1 MGMTSAGHF
10 YEGKGPACDQVLLSV
25 VIPCYNE
32 EDGIDQ
38 MYARVT
44 AVCRQ
49 EFGDDYEFL
58 LVNDGSRDATWQK
71 ILALTDHDP
80 RVVGVNLSRNHG
92 HQLALSAGLEVCSG
106 QRILIMDADLQDPP
120 ELLPDMLRA
129 MDAGAD
135 VVYGQ
140 RTQRHGET
148 AFKRLTAALFYR
160 LLDSLVDIKIP
171 VDTGDFRLISRRSL
185 EVLKAMPE
193 KHRFVRGMVSWI
205 GFNQV
210 PLPYERQERFAGK
223 TKYPLSKMVR
233 FAVDAITSF
242 SVTPLRL
249 ASLMGCVCSFFGF
262 IALFYTL
269 TSWLQGRTAPGWTSV
284 MTVII
289 FLGSAQLLVNGIL
302 GEYLGR
308 LYIETKQWPLFII
321 DRVVRSELAAQTADA
336 SDLVVPFGNPVV
348 SSQHDIPH

>member
-1 MGMTSAGHF
+1 MGMASAGHF
-10 YEGKGPACDQVLLSV
+10 YESEGQVGDQVQLSV

-32 EDGIDQ
+32 EDGIDKLHE
-38 MYARVT
+38 RVT

-49 EFGDDYEFL
+49 EFGDNYEFL
-58 LVNDGSRDATWQK
+58 LVNDGSRDATWHK
-71 ILALTDHDP
+71 ILALTDQDP
-80 RVVGVNLSRNHG
+80 RVVGINLSRNHG
-92 HQLALSAGLEVCSG
+92 HQLALSAGLSVCLG

-120 ELLPDMLRA
+120 ELLPDMLRT

-140 RTQRHGET
+140 RTRRHGET
-148 AFKRLTAALFYR
+148 AFKRLTASLFYR
-160 LLDSLVDIKIP
+160 LLESLVDIKIP
-171 VDTGDFRLISRRSL
+171 VDTGDFRLMSRRSL
-185 EVLKAMPE
+185 EVLNSMPE

-210 PLPYERQERFAGK
+210 PLPYERQERFTGD
-223 TKYPLSKMVR
+223 TKYPFSKMLR
-233 FAVDAITSF
+233 FAIDAITSF

-249 ASLMGCVCSFFGF
+249 ASLMGCVCSLFGF

-269 TSWLQGRTAPGWTSV
+269 ISWLQGRAVPGWTSV

-308 LYIETKQWPLFII
+308 LYIETKQRPLFII
-321 DRVVRSELAAQTADA
+321 DRVVRSELTTQAADTTDWLSHHSVTQ
-336 SDLVVPFGNPVV
+336 
-348 SSQHDIPH
+348 

>member
-1 MGMTSAGHF
+1 MGMASAGHV
-10 YEGKGPACDQVLLSV
+10 YESEVHGCDRVQLSV

-32 EDGIDQ
+32 EDGIEKL
-38 MYARVT
+38 YERVT

-71 ILALTDHDP
+71 ILALTDQDP

-120 ELLPDMLRA
+120 ELLPDMLHA

-148 AFKRLTAALFYR
+148 AFKRITASLFYR
-160 LLDSLVDIKIP
+160 LLESLVDIKIP
-171 VDTGDFRLISRRSL
+171 VDTGDFRLMSRRSL
-185 EVLKAMPE
+185 EVFKAMPE

-205 GFNQV
+205 GFKQV
-210 PLPYERQERFAGK
+210 PLPYERQERFAGD
-223 TKYPLSKMVR
+223 TKYPLSKMIR
-233 FAVDAITSF
+233 FAIDAITSF

-249 ASLMGCVCSFFGF
+249 ASFMGCFCSLCGF

-269 TSWLQGRTAPGWTSV
+269 ISWMQGRTVPGWTSV

-308 LYIETKQWPLFII
+308 LYIETKQRPLFII
-321 DRVVRSELAAQTADA
+321 DRVVRSELSAQTVHE
-336 SDLVVPFGNPVV
+336 SDWV
-348 SSQHDIPH
+348 SHGSLTQ